1 MRSVIADADPF
12 AIALDRIREVSAR
25 PEFEVEEAPAPGRLA
40 PDALALTVD
49 VTSGDSADLATG
61 RFVLL
66 HDPDGVDEWG
76 GTFRAVVFV
85 RASIETDLASDP
97 MLSEVGWSWLV
108 DSLDSAQAQ
117 SIQLGGTVT
126 RTFGTSYGTMSDRPS
141 DGTIEIRASWTPVSG
156 DDSPVES
163 VMGRHVQAWLTL
175 LEHAAGLTP
184 EPRGVVEVGTGK
196 RRVRG

>member
-1 MRSVIADADPF
+1 MRTVIADADPF
-12 AIALDRIREVSAR
+12 AIALDRIREVAAR
-25 PEFEVEEAPAPGRLA
+25 PEFEIEEAPAPGRLA

-49 VTSGDSADLATG
+49 VTSGDSADLASG

-66 HDPDGVDEWG
+66 HDADGVEEWG

-108 DSLDSAQAQ
+108 DSLGSAEAQATQ
-117 SIQLGGTVT
+117 VGGTVT
-126 RTFGTSYGTMSDRPS
+126 RTFGTSYGTMADRPS
-141 DGTIEIRASWTPVSG
+141 DGTIEIRASWTPVSA
-156 DDSPVES
+156 DDSPVEGL
-163 VMGRHVQAWLTL
+163 MGRHVEAWLTL

-184 EPRGVVEVGTGK
+184 APSGVAHVGTG
-196 RRVRG
+196 RRRIRG